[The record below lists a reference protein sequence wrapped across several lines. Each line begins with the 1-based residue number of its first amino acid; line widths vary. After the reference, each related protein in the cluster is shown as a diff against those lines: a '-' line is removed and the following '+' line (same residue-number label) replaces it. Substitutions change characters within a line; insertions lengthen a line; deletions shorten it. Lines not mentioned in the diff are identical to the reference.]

1 MQWLRLLLRDPA
13 QAVAAAATA
22 VEGKHAVNS
31 GSSSSDDAQGQAG
44 DTVLQQQQQQQQH
57 SDKQQLTSA
66 VELALLQQLLLQGGS
81 FDQQAHDSSASTAAA
96 ANPAAAGGDA
106 SIASIACP
114 LSTEQ
119 LQQIISENAYSE
131 PSEDAG
137 ASLLR
142 ELSPESVT
150 GLWPEFA
157 LLNHSCAP
165 NTVAVVVGQY
175 LLLRATVPVLAGE
188 ELSCSYLGQKGLAP
202 VALRRAYL
210 QGVYGCHCQ
219 VSCLLGWCDSQPG
232 FACNS
237 QGMVSVSV
245 ADRDVSAESVRLPLP
260 GELLPGFS
268 LMRCFC

>member
-1 MQWLRLLLRDPA
+1 VTR
-13 QAVAAAATA
+13 TA
-22 VEGKHAVNS
+22 
-31 GSSSSDDAQGQAG
+31 
-44 DTVLQQQQQQQQH
+44 
-57 SDKQQLTSA
+57 
-66 VELALLQQLLLQGGS
+66 ELALLQQLLLQGGS
-81 FDQQAHDSSASTAAA
+81 FAQQAPESSAPTAAA

-175 LLLRATVPVLAGE
+175 LLLRATAPVLAGE
-188 ELSCSYLGQKGLAP
+188 ELNCSYLGQRGLAP

-210 QGVYGCHCQ
+210 QGVYGFHCQ

-232 FACNS
+232 FASNS
-237 QGMVSVSV
+237 QGMVFELVSV
-245 ADRDVSAESVRLPLP
+245 TDRDAPAGSVRLPLP
-260 GELLPGFS
+260 GELLTQLLRLLVALPQQLKYSDWFGVSSTDGSASAGSAWLPLPGS
-268 LMRCFC
+268 CT